1 MKKILAILIALL
13 AALAV
18 QTVAFADGEV
28 TEMEPA
34 AAVSEDDETTKTLD
48 TQNKDDQGLTYTLNN
63 DWTATVSACDPTV
76 TSIKIPSNVES
87 NGQTYTVTSIGDR
100 AFLSCGNLTS
110 VDIPDSVTSIG
121 DYAFANCYIT
131 SVDIPDSVTSIGD
144 GAFVNCRITSVDI
157 PDSVT
162 SIGDFAFS
170 RCRSLTSVDIPDG
183 VTSIGNAAFSM
194 CYGLASVTIPDSVT
208 SIGRNAFSDCTNLT
222 SVTIPDSV
230 TSIGRNAFSDCTN
243 LTSVTI
249 PDSVTSIGRN
259 AFWGCAGLT
268 SITIPDSVTSIG
280 DFAFYYCTG
289 LTSVTI
295 PGSVTSIGNGAF
307 QDCDRLTRITFEGT
321 VPEYWGYSPFYDCDA
336 MQTISLSADMTQEQ
350 QAAWKSALKAAGLD
364 NKDIQFTG
372 DLISEPTP
380 TPDPTPTTPPVDN
393 NTAAEPASTPTV
405 QQMEAAERPD
415 PQDVEATERYNFW
428 MDVKADLR
436 AAADGKTLRV
446 HVPADYT
453 NMPASVMETIRL
465 LDADVTVDL
474 RWSGERLTITPAT
487 AQRKTALKAFWTF
500 AQLCE
505 LYAQ

>member
-28 TEMEPA
+28 TEIEPTTT
-34 AAVSEDDETTKTLD
+34 VSEDDETTKTLNA
-48 TQNKDDQGLTYTLNN
+48 QNKDDQGLTYTLNN
-63 DWTATVSACDPTV
+63 DETATVSACDRTV

-87 NGQTYTVTSIGDR
+87 NGQTYTVTSIG
-100 AFLSCGNLTS
+100 N
-110 VDIPDSVTSIG
+110 
-121 DYAFANCYIT
+121 
-131 SVDIPDSVTSIGD
+131 
-144 GAFVNCRITSVDI
+144 GAFSE
-157 PDSVT
+157 
-162 SIGDFAFS
+162 
-170 RCRSLTSVDIPDG
+170 CRSLTSVDIPDG
-183 VTSIGNAAFSM
+183 VTSIDDYAFNYCLSLTSVNIPDGVTSIGDRAFSM
-194 CYGLASVTIPDSVT
+194 CYGLTSVTIPGSVT
-208 SIGRNAFSDCTNLT
+208 SIGNYAFSYCTGLTSVDIPDGVTSIGSYAFSFCSKLT

-230 TSIGRNAFSDCTN
+230 TSIGS
-243 LTSVTI
+243 
-249 PDSVTSIGRN
+249 N

-280 DFAFYYCTG
+280 NRAFGVCSA
-289 LTSVTI
+289 LTK
-295 PGSVTSIGNGAF
+295 
-307 QDCDRLTRITFEGT
+307 ITFEGANPPSFDLT
-321 VPEYWGYSPFYDCDA
+321 AFDYCNNL
-336 MQTISLSADMTQEQ
+336 QTISLSADMTQEQ
-350 QAAWKSALKAAGLD
+350 RDSWTNALASAGL
-364 NKDIQFTG
+364 NNITPAFTG

-380 TPDPTPTTPPVDN
+380 TPDPTPTTPPADN
-393 NTAAEPASTPTV
+393 NTAAEAAATPTG

-415 PQDVEATERYNFW
+415 PQDVEATERYHFW
-428 MDVKADLR
+428 MGVKADLR

-453 NMPASVMETIRL
+453 NMPASVMEQIRL

-474 RWSGERLTITPAT
+474 RWNGERLTITPAT